1 MGGKSF
7 SQSAKEELAFS
18 VLSSF
23 LEDSYYE
30 KGSDRMERISKLVAK
45 TNPEFVSKLAVFARR
60 EFHLRSVFHLLVG
73 ELSKNCKGN
82 SIVKNTIIKGVERP
96 DDLLEILAYVGKP
109 VPNQIKKG
117 CREAIKKFNG
127 YQLAKYKGGSKEYSL
142 VDLFNLVHPKGDRR
156 EWRDLIKGELKTP
169 DTWETRLS
177 SGENKTEIW
186 RDLVLNDKLGYMALL
201 RNLRNIVKE
210 GDAETI
216 RKSCEI
222 ISDDERVRSS
232 KQFPF
237 RFLSALKALE
247 EFDDE
252 GITFEKEKSSIEE
265 IKEAVNKALE
275 ISISNL
281 PLLEGRTLILSDN
294 SGSMRG
300 DDGGDSLL
308 SRFSKRTTADIA
320 NLFATLYWKRADN
333 TLIGLFG
340 DRLITPKLDRD
351 KDIFENFKILDKEGD
366 NCGRRTETGIFEMFR
381 KLIDGK
387 VKVDRIVIFS
397 DCQVGEECKW
407 YDSGLLKGN
416 DLNKLFEHYKRIN
429 PNVNVYSVDL
439 KGYGNKMF
447 VNGVYLIAGFSEKIF
462 TLMEYIEKKEGFVKY
477 IENYYRLNNRL
488 NTLKQKTNKEP
499 LEWLK

>member
-1 MGGKSF
+1 MDGKSF
-7 SQSAKEELAFS
+7 SQSSKEELAFS

-30 KGSDRMERISKLVAK
+30 SGSDRMKRISKLVAD
-45 TNPEFVSKLAVFARR
+45 TNPEFVSKLAIFTRK

-82 SIVKNTIIKGVERP
+82 SIVKNTIINGVERP

-109 VPNQIKKG
+109 IPNQVKKG
-117 CREAIKKFNG
+117 IRESIKKFSP
-127 YQLAKYKGGSKEYSL
+127 YQLAKYKGKRNKYSL
-142 VDLFNLVHPKGDRR
+142 VDLFNLVHPSGNKK
-156 EWRDLIKGELKTP
+156 EWEELLNGTLKIP
-169 DTWETRLS
+169 NTWEVRLS
-177 SGENKTEIW
+177 SGENKTEVW
-186 RDLVLNDKLGYMALL
+186 RDLIVNEKIGYMALL
-201 RNLRNIVKE
+201 RNLRNIVKS

-216 RKSCEI
+216 KKSCET
-222 ISDDERVRSS
+222 ISDSENIKKS

-247 EFDDE
+247 EFDDD
-252 GITFEKEKSSIEE
+252 GISFEKEKSSIGE
-265 IKEAVNKALE
+265 IEKSVNRALE
-275 ISISNL
+275 ISVGNL

-308 SRFSKRTTADIA
+308 SKFSKRNTADIA
-320 NLFATLYWKRADN
+320 NLFATLYWKRSDN

-340 DRLITPKLDRD
+340 DRLITPKLDRE
-351 KDIFENFKILDKEGD
+351 KDIFENFKILDREGD
-366 NCGRRTETGIFEMFR
+366 NCGGSTETGIFEMFR

-397 DCQVGEECKW
+397 DCQVGEGCGW
-407 YDSGLLKGN
+407 YDTGTLRGN
-416 DLNKLFEHYKRIN
+416 DLNKLFKQYKKVN
-429 PNVNVYSVDL
+429 PDVNVYSVDL

-447 VNGVYLIAGFSEKIF
+447 ANGVYCIAGFSEKIF
-462 TLMEYIEKKEGFVKY
+462 TRMEHIEKKEGLVKY
-477 IENYYRLNNRL
+477 IENY
-488 NTLKQKTNKEP
+488 Q
-499 LEWLK
+499 